1 MTGTDFFAG
10 AEPVELAEMLDARER
25 RVRTQRELLQ
35 KYRMPIICFT
45 MNIPGQYKT
54 YPLAR
59 QAFG

>member
-54 YPLAR
+54 
-59 QAFG
+59 GCV